1 MSLLSRFGQ
10 PDDPEFHSHA
20 MARATQEQA
29 QTIGS
34 TDNSTFQQRLHL
46 ERNRQHVGGY
56 HSSGVLNNYKIEAQ
70 LQRTLPLRNSVTSS
84 PRIDIV
90 RSAPRPSLRV
100 ASRPIQ
106 TSFREPPHK
115 FNPYA

>member
-46 ERNRQHVGGY
+46 ERNRQHVDGY
-56 HSSGVLNNYKIEAQ
+56 RSSGVLNNYKLEAQ
-70 LQRTLPLRNSVTSS
+70 LQRNSPFRDATPSR

-90 RSAPRPSLRV
+90 RPSSRPSLHV